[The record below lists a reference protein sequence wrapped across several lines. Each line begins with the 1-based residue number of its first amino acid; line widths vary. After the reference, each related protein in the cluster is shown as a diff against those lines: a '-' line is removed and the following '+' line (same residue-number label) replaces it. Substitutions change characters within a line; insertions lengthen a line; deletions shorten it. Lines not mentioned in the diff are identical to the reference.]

1 MAEGNGLF
9 REKSIGRVSSPEQ
22 LDDYMRV
29 ANPGVWTLLAAVIAL
44 LIGVCVWGVFGRLD
58 TFADTAVVSDGE
70 RSFCVVRSE
79 YMDDVGE
86 GAVVEAEGER
96 FTVAYMENGGGINA
110 RAASLA
116 GVGEGEPFALAVL
129 DGALPAGIYEAK
141 LVVESVA
148 PMSFVL
154 N

>member
-1 MAEGNGLF
+1 MAEGSGLF
-9 REKSIGRVSSPEQ
+9 REKSMGRISSPEQ

-29 ANPGVWTLLAAVIAL
+29 ANPGVWTLLAAVIVL
-44 LIGVCVWGVFGRLD
+44 LAGVCVWGVFGRLD

-70 RSFCVVRSE
+70 RAWCVVPAE
-79 YMDDVGE
+79 YMDGAAE
-86 GAVVEAEGER
+86 GMEVEAQGER
-96 FTVAYMENGGGINA
+96 FTVAYIESGGGVSSE
-110 RAASLA
+110 AASIA
-116 GVGEGEPFALAVL
+116 GVGEGEPYALAAL
-129 DGALPAGIYEAK
+129 SGAPPAGVYAAK

>member
-58 TFADTAVVSDGE
+58 TVADTAVVSDGE

-79 YMDDVGE
+79 YMDDVAE
-86 GAVVEAEGER
+86 GAVVKAEGER
-96 FTVAYMENGGGINA
+96 FTVAYMENGSGISTG
-110 RAASLA
+110 AASLA

>member
-9 REKSIGRVSSPEQ
+9 REKSMGRVSSPEQ

-58 TFADTAVVSDGE
+58 TVVDTAVVSDGE
-70 RSFCVVRSE
+70 RAYCVVPSE
-79 YMDDVGE
+79 YMDGE
-86 GAVVEAEGER
+86 LEGMEVEAGGGR
-96 FTVAYMENGGGINA
+96 FTVTYAEEAYGIDS
-110 RAASLA
+110 RAALIA
-116 GVGEGEPFALAVL
+116 GIGEGEPYAAAMLS
-129 DGALPAGIYEAK
+129 GAPPAGIYEAK

>member
-1 MAEGNGLF
+1 
-9 REKSIGRVSSPEQ
+9 
-22 LDDYMRV
+22 
-29 ANPGVWTLLAAVIAL
+29 
-44 LIGVCVWGVFGRLD
+44 
-58 TFADTAVVSDGE
+58 
-70 RSFCVVRSE
+70 
-79 YMDDVGE
+79 
-86 GAVVEAEGER
+86 
-96 FTVAYMENGGGINA
+96 MENGGGINA

-129 DGALPAGIYEAK
+129 SGALPAGIYEAR

>member
-110 RAASLA
+110 RAAFLA

-129 DGALPAGIYEAK
+129 SGALPAGIYEAR

>member
-79 YMDDVGE
+79 YMDDVAE
-86 GAVVEAEGER
+86 GAVVEAEG
-96 FTVAYMENGGGINA
+96 
-110 RAASLA
+110 
-116 GVGEGEPFALAVL
+116 
-129 DGALPAGIYEAK
+129 
-141 LVVESVA
+141 
-148 PMSFVL
+148 
-154 N
+154 